1 MNSAFELGK
10 IQPADA
16 ARGRFHHVHDRG
28 MGMDLHVARHTSL
41 RAGECVQLGRGAAV
55 FILADHFDGRPRR
68 VMVKRDI
75 ANRTRFKPIFAA
87 MS

>member
-1 MNSAFELGK
+1 MNPAFELRK

-28 MGMDLHVARHTSL
+28 MGMDLHVARHTPFRS
-41 RAGECVQLGRGAAV
+41 GERVQLGRGTAV

-68 VMVKRDI
+68 VMVERDI
-75 ANRTRFKPIFAA
+75 AN
-87 MS
+87 